1 MSSPNDKYALQQFH
15 HQVSIPF
22 NDQILFDFAGGSGYD
37 FEINHIYGL
46 SYDQLEAR
54 SNEDKKLDYNLE
66 LAQDKLEINFDN
78 SDGYTY
84 LVLPIFYEDGWQLEI
99 NNEKITIENVNN
111 GMIGFKIPK
120 GQLNIK
126 MKFVQPYLYSSM
138 FISIV
143 FVIVLVLVD
152 TNMIKKM
159 KKRIVKS

>member
-1 MSSPNDKYALQQFH
+1 M
-15 HQVSIPF
+15 
-22 NDQILFDFAGGSGYD
+22 
-37 FEINHIYGL
+37 
-46 SYDQLEAR
+46 EAR

-120 GQLNIK
+120 S
-126 MKFVQPYLYSSM
+126 FSTAFAVES
-138 FISIV
+138 
-143 FVIVLVLVD
+143 
-152 TNMIKKM
+152 
-159 KKRIVKS
+159 